1 MAERAG
7 MAPMTLRGLERGGP
21 GVTIGAYLSVLQV
34 LGLDGDL
41 ELLAQADTTGR
52 ALQDAQLSGASRS
65 TSRSPLHA
73 AAPQQQ
79 VQAANAAAGDWATD
93 QRMTSDAELT
103 RLLSPPKVRRKKRP

>member
-1 MAERAG
+1 

-41 ELLAQADTTGR
+41 ELLARADTPGR

-65 TSRSPLHA
+65 TSRSALRA
-73 AAPQQQ
+73 AATPQQ
-79 VQAANAAAGDWATD
+79 VPAASAAAGDWIAD
-93 QRMTSDAELT
+93 ERMTSDAALT
-103 RLLSPPKVRRKKRP
+103 ALLSPSSSPKGRRRKRP